1 MKLELRQVT
10 SLEEAL
16 RLAPRLDA
24 AAAGFHAQVS
34 DEPFPDGAAARLLAE
49 RFDAPETVLVGA
61 FPPGRPAAL
70 GLCLAAPFEDPL
82 TLARAPMIVVLQVE
96 PDARHRGVARALVEE
111 VQAVLAGRGLRVLA
125 ARATHNDDALISM
138 GERWGFVRA
147 WELMLFE

>member
-10 SLEEAL
+10 SLEEAR

-34 DEPFPDGAAARLLAE
+34 DEPFPAGASARLLAE

-61 FPPGRPAAL
+61 FPPGGSDPL
-70 GLCLAAPFEDPL
+70 GLCLVAPFEDPL
-82 TLARAPMIVVLQVE
+82 TLARTPMVLVLEVAPQ
-96 PDARHRGVARALVEE
+96 ARHRGVARALVEE
-111 VQAVLAGRGLRVLA
+111 AQAVLAARGLRALA

>member
-10 SLEEAL
+10 SREEAL
-16 RLAPRLDA
+16 LLAPRLDA

-34 DEPFPDGAAARLLAE
+34 DEPFPEGAAARLVAE
-49 RFDAPETVLVGA
+49 RFDALETVLIGA
-61 FPPGRPAAL
+61 FPPGGSSPL
-70 GLCLAAPFEDPL
+70 GLCLVAPFEDPL
-82 TLARAPMIVVLQVE
+82 TLARVPMIVVLQVE
-96 PDARHRGVARALVEE
+96 AEARHRGVARALVEE
-111 VQAVLAGRGLRVLA
+111 AQAVLAARGLRVLA